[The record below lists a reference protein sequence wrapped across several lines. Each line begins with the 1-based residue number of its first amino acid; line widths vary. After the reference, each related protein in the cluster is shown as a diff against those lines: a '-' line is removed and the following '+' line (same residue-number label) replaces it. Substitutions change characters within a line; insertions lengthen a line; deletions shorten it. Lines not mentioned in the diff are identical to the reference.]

1 MKKSNIDY
9 TLYLVTDRE
18 ILGNRNLEDAVEE
31 AILGGV
37 TLVQL
42 REKNCSSLEFY
53 NTAKNIKEITS
64 KYNIPLIINDR
75 LDIAQAIGADGVH
88 IGQEDMPVDLVRKIL
103 GQHKVIGVSAQTL
116 EQALIAEEEGADYL
130 GVGAIFNTTTKRDAI
145 QDMGLKILKDIKAKV
160 NIPIVGIGGIDH
172 SNAKS
177 VIQTGADGVA
187 VVSCILKETD
197 IRNSSKRLYDIVKK

>member
-53 NTAKNIKEITS
+53 NTAKNIKEITR

-75 LDIAQAIGADGVH
+75 LDIAQAIDADGVH
-88 IGQEDMPVDLVRKIL
+88 IGQEDMPVDLARKIL

-116 EQALIAEEEGADYL
+116 EQALMAEEEGADYL

-145 QDMGLKILKDIKAKV
+145 QDMGLKILKDIKVKV

>member
-18 ILGNRNLEDAVEE
+18 ILVNRNLEDAVEE
-31 AILGGV
+31 SILGGV

-53 NTAKNIKEITS
+53 NTAKNIKEITR

-103 GQHKVIGVSAQTL
+103 GQHKIIGVSAQTL

>member
-53 NTAKNIKEITS
+53 NTAKNIKEITR

-75 LDIAQAIGADGVH
+75 LDIAQAIDADGVH
-88 IGQEDMPVDLVRKIL
+88 IGQEDMPVDLARKIL

-116 EQALIAEEEGADYL
+116 EQALMAEEEGADYL
-130 GVGAIFNTTTKRDAI
+130 DVGAIFNTTTKRDAI
-145 QDMGLKILKDIKAKV
+145 QDMGLKILKDIKVKV

>member
-53 NTAKNIKEITS
+53 NTAKNIKEITR

-75 LDIAQAIGADGVH
+75 LDIAQAIDADGVH
-88 IGQEDMPVDLVRKIL
+88 IGQEDMPVDLARKIL

-145 QDMGLKILKDIKAKV
+145 QDMGLKILKDIKVKV